1 MEMKLLFE
9 RMSSF
14 KAEKMLE
21 MVSVTSLYNLY
32 RQPDSPALAV
42 MFQGLRVYET
52 ERGCGKA
59 YWLEASAWT
68 MQTKENNYQTPQSV
82 LQNCIILE

>member
-1 MEMKLLFE
+1 MGKGECWHLARLVCCWCQVPLHAMEMKLLFE

-59 YWLEASAWT
+59 Y
-68 MQTKENNYQTPQSV
+68 
-82 LQNCIILE
+82 